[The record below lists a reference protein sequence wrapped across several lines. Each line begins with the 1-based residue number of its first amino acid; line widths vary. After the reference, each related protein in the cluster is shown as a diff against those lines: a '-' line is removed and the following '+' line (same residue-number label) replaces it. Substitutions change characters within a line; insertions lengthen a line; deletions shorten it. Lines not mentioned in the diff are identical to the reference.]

1 MKTGKSTKTTKTNV
15 TLKLDKK
22 LVQEARRLAAESGTT
37 ISALLTAQLE
47 EVVRKKNYEQTK
59 RNALAFLARA

>member
-1 MKTGKSTKTTKTNV
+1 MKTEKSTKASI

-22 LVQEARRLAAESGTT
+22 LLQEARRLAADAGTT
-37 ISALLTAQLE
+37 INALLAAQLE

>member
-1 MKTGKSTKTTKTNV
+1 MKTEKSTKASI

-22 LVQEARRLAAESGTT
+22 LLQEARRLAAEAGTT
-37 ISALLTAQLE
+37 INALLAAQLE